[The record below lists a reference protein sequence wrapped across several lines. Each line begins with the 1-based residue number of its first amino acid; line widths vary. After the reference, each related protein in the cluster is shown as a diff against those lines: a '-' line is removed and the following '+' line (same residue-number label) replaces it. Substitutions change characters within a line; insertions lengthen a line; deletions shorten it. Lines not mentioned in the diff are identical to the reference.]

1 MADDDKQRNQC
12 QLFDKTMTEEEIYD
26 EIEYEDANEGM
37 VAITHPFSPS
47 DIKLSNPPMN
57 LGDLIEMIDAGWIN
71 FGTEYQRAPD
81 LWSKKKKSMLI
92 ESVLL
97 GLRLPA
103 FYFEEVDKRKWNII
117 DGLQRCCAIRDF
129 CVEGNMELQGLE
141 FLGDK
146 FKDKCYS
153 DLPFETR
160 RDIKMLPITVNLLAK
175 GVPDSVKYVLFKRL
189 NTGGVDLT
197 PQEIR
202 NAVYHGKAIDVVRD
216 MSKDSV
222 FIRFFGNIKKDRCQD
237 MDFVSRFIAFYV
249 TDYQMYKPDMDSFI
263 NEAMELLKQDKVN
276 VEQMKSDFHNSLKL
290 CEMLFGLKN
299 AFRKPL
305 RDSERRGPINK
316 AYFEVLATLFA
327 KQFKHNGDLL
337 VRNKDLLLMNLDTAM
352 KANSYGS
359 LFSGGTGAPYSVNK
373 RFVATA
379 SILEQSMYGLKAKI

>member
-1 MADDDKQRNQC
+1 M
-12 QLFDKTMTEEEIYD
+12 MEEVIYD
-26 EIEYEDANEGM
+26 EVEHEDEYEEM

-57 LGDLIEMIDAGWIN
+57 LGDLIEMINAGWIN

-81 LWSKKKKSMLI
+81 LWNKKKKSMLI

-117 DGLQRCCAIRDF
+117 DGLQRCCAIKDF
-129 CVEGNMELQGLE
+129 CVDGTLELQGLE

-146 FKDKCYS
+146 FTDKCYS

-175 GVPDSVKYVLFKRL
+175 GVPDFVKYVLFKRL
-189 NTGGVDLT
+189 NTGGVNLT

-222 FIRFFGNIKKDRCQD
+222 FVRFFGNIKKDRCQD

-249 TDYQMYKPDMDSFI
+249 NDYKMYKPDMDSFI
-263 NEAMELLKQDKVN
+263 NESMELLKNGKVN
-276 VEQMKSDFHNSLKL
+276 VVQMKSDFHESLEL
-290 CEMLFGLKN
+290 CERLFGLKN

-305 RDSERRGPINK
+305 HGSERRGPINK
-316 AYFEVLATLFA
+316 AYFEVLVTLFA
-327 KQFKHNGDLL
+327 KQFRHSYDLL
-337 VRNKDLLLMNLDTAM
+337 VQKKDLLLMNLDAVMRT
-352 KANSYGS
+352 NSYS
-359 LFSGGTGAPYSVNK
+359 ILFSGGTGAPYSVNK
-373 RFVATA
+373 RFVLTTNIIND
-379 SILEQSMYGLKAKI
+379 ILV